1 MIESYD
7 PLVVGRRV
15 RELRTA
21 AGLTLSDLA
30 GRLGRAPSHLSMVE
44 NGKRE
49 LRLGELHA
57 MAGALGVDVGDL
69 LSQAPRSRRAQLEIA
84 LERAQRSPLFTSLG
98 LAPLAVRKTLPDQ
111 AIETVLAL
119 LGELEK
125 VHEQRA
131 ATPEQARRA
140 NTALR
145 AEMRRRGNHLA
156 ELEATAATLL
166 AAVGHTSGPLSQR
179 VAADL
184 AAHLG
189 FTIHHVRDL
198 PASTRSLTD
207 LEGRRIYL
215 PQQSEAGRDPRS
227 TLLQALAG
235 AVLGHEPPEDY
246 ESFLRQRVESNYLAG
261 ALLVPQATAVP
272 LLKAAKER
280 RELSVEDLRD
290 AYAVTYETAAH
301 RFTNLATEHLG
312 IPVHFLKAHE
322 SGAIAKAYENDDV
335 QFPSDA
341 LGTVEGQL
349 VCRNWAARRVFDV
362 EDRFTPY
369 HQLTDKPGGT
379 YWCTSSIQPTG
390 RGAFSLSVGTAYAH
404 AKWFRGMPANR
415 RFTSTCPDESCCRTP
430 PPALARRWHG
440 RALPTPR
447 LNASL
452 FATLPTVP
460 GPPAAGASSSPSVD
474 ITEAYRFLDRHAGAE
489 PDVRTGVPPT

>member
-1 MIESYD
+1 MTDPYD
-7 PLVVGRRV
+7 PLVVGRRI
-15 RELRTA
+15 RELRAA
-21 AGLTLSDLA
+21 AGMTLGDLA
-30 GRLGRAPSHLSMVE
+30 ALLRRAPSHLSMVE

-49 LRLGELHA
+49 LRVGELHTV
-57 MAGALGVDVGDL
+57 AGALGVEVAAL
-69 LSQAPRSRRAQLEIA
+69 LAEPPRSRRAQLEIA
-84 LERAQRSPLFTSLG
+84 LERAQHGPLFASLG
-98 LAPLAVRKTLPDQ
+98 LAPLSIRKSLPDQ

-119 LGELEK
+119 LSELER
-125 VHEQRA
+125 VHAQRA
-131 ATPEQARRA
+131 ATPEEARRA

-145 AEMRRRGNHLA
+145 GEMRRRGNHLA

-166 AAVGHTSGPLSQR
+166 TAVRHAGGPLSQR
-179 VAADL
+179 VASDL
-184 AAHLG
+184 AGHLG
-189 FTIHHVRDL
+189 FTIHHVADL

-207 LEGRRIYL
+207 LQGRRIYL
-215 PQQSEAGRDPRS
+215 PQHSDVGRDPRS

-246 ESFLRQRVESNYLAG
+246 ESFLKQRVESNYLAG

-322 SGAIAKAYENDDV
+322 SGTIAKAYENDDV
-335 QFPSDA
+335 QFPTDA
-341 LGTVEGQL
+341 LGTVEGQV
-349 VCRNWAARRVFDV
+349 VCRNWAARRVFEV
-362 EDRFTPY
+362 EDRFSPY

-379 YWCTSSIQPTG
+379 YWCTSSIQPSG
-390 RGAFSLSVGTAYAH
+390 RGAFSLSVGTSYAH
-404 AKWFRGMPANR
+404 AKWFRGMDATR
-415 RFTSTCPDESCCRTP
+415 RYRSTCPDPRCCRTP
-430 PPALARRWHG
+430 PPALARRWSG

-460 GPPAAGASSSPSVD
+460 GSGAAGASSSPGVD
-474 ITEAYRFLDRHAGAE
+474 VTEAYLFLERHADPG
-489 PDVRTGVPPT
+489 PGVRTEAP

>member
-1 MIESYD
+1 MTDPYD
-7 PLVVGRRV
+7 PLVVGRRI

-21 AGLTLSDLA
+21 AGMTLRALA
-30 GRLGRAPSHLSMVE
+30 AVIDRAPSHLSMVE
-44 NGKRE
+44 NGRRE
-49 LRLGELHA
+49 LRVGELHTL
-57 MAGALGVDVGDL
+57 AGALGVEVAAL
-69 LSQAPRSRRAQLEIA
+69 LAEEPRSRRAQLEIA
-84 LERAQRSPLFTSLG
+84 LERAQHSPLFATLG
-98 LAPLAVRKTLPDQ
+98 LAPLSFRKTLPDQ

-119 LGELEK
+119 LTELER
-125 VHEQRA
+125 VHAQRA
-131 ATPEQARRA
+131 ATPEEARRA

-166 AAVGHTSGPLSQR
+166 AAVRHTGGPLPQR
-179 VAADL
+179 VTSDL
-184 AAHLG
+184 AGHLG
-189 FTIHHVRDL
+189 FTIHHVADL
-198 PASTRSLTD
+198 PTSTRSLTD

-215 PQQSEAGRDPRS
+215 PQRSEAGRDPRS

-235 AVLGHEPPEDY
+235 AVLEHSPPEDY

-322 SGAIAKAYENDDV
+322 NGAIAKAYENDDV
-335 QFPSDA
+335 QFPTDA

-349 VCRNWAARRVFDV
+349 VCRNWAARRVFEV
-362 EDRFTPY
+362 EDRFSPY

-390 RGAFSLSVGTAYAH
+390 RGAFSLSVGTSYAH
-404 AKWFRGMPANR
+404 AKWFRGMDAAR
-415 RFTSTCPDESCCRTP
+415 RFTSTCPDENCCRTP
-430 PPALARRWHG
+430 PPDLARRWGG

-452 FATLPTVP
+452 FATLPTVA
-460 GPPAAGASSSPSVD
+460 GTTAAGASSSPNVD
-474 ITEAYRFLDRHAGAE
+474 VTEAYLFLERHAHPE
-489 PDVRTGVPPT
+489 PVVRTVG

>member
-1 MIESYD
+1 MIDDYD
-7 PLVVGRRV
+7 PLVVGRRI

-21 AGLTLSDLA
+21 AGLTLGGLA

-49 LRLGELHA
+49 LRVGELHA
-57 MAGALGVDVGDL
+57 VAGALGVEVADL
-69 LSQAPRSRRAQLEIA
+69 LAQAPRSRRAQLEIA
-84 LERAQRSPLFTSLG
+84 LERAQRSPLFASLG
-98 LAPLAVRKTLPDQ
+98 LAPLSVRKTLPDQ

-119 LGELEK
+119 LRELQE

-131 ATPEQARRA
+131 ATPEEARRA

-145 AEMRRRGNHLA
+145 AAMRRRGNHMA
-156 ELEATAATLL
+156 ELETTAATLL
-166 AAVGHTSGPLSQR
+166 AAVDHTGGPLSQR
-179 VAADL
+179 VVADL

-189 FTIHHVRDL
+189 FTIHHVGDL
-198 PASTRSLTD
+198 PPSTRSLTD

-215 PQQSEAGRDPRS
+215 PRSSEAGRDPRS

-235 AVLGHEPPEDY
+235 AVLEHRPPEDY

-261 ALLVPQATAVP
+261 ALLVPETTAVP
-272 LLKAAKER
+272 LLRSAKER

-301 RFTNLATEHLG
+301 RFTNLATEHLA
-312 IPVHFLKAHE
+312 IPVHFLKVHE
-322 SGAIAKAYENDDV
+322 SGTVAKAYENDDV
-335 QFPSDA
+335 QFPTDA
-341 LGTVEGQL
+341 LGTVEGQV
-349 VCRNWAARRVFDV
+349 VCRWWAARRVFAV

-379 YWCTSSIQPTG
+379 YWCTSSIQTTG
-390 RGAFSLSVGTAYAH
+390 RGAFSLSVGTSFAH
-404 AKWFRGMPANR
+404 AKWFRGMDADQ
-415 RFTSTCPDESCCRTP
+415 RFSSTCPEESCCRTP
-430 PPALARRWHG
+430 PPSLAQRWAG

-452 FATLPTVP
+452 FATLPTAP
-460 GPPAAGASSSPSVD
+460 GLSAAGASSPGVD
-474 ITEAYRFLDRHAGAE
+474 TTEAYRFLERHSPAG
-489 PDVRTGVPPT
+489 

>member
-1 MIESYD
+1 MMDDYD
-7 PLVVGRRV
+7 PLVVGRRI
-15 RELRTA
+15 RELRSA
-21 AGLTLSDLA
+21 AGLTLGQLA

-57 MAGALGVDVGDL
+57 VAGALDVDVAEL

-84 LERAQRSPLFTSLG
+84 LERAQRSPLFGSLG
-98 LAPLAVRKTLPDQ
+98 LAPLSVRKTLPDQ

-119 LGELEK
+119 LSELER

-145 AEMRRRGNHLA
+145 AAMRRRGNHMA

-166 AAVGHTSGPLSQR
+166 AAVDHTGGPLSQR
-179 VAADL
+179 VVADL
-184 AAHLG
+184 AGHLG
-189 FTIHHVRDL
+189 FTIHHVGDL

-215 PQQSEAGRDPRS
+215 PRSSEAGRDPRS

-235 AVLGHEPPEDY
+235 AVLEHRPPEDY

-261 ALLVPQATAVP
+261 ALLVPQTTAVP
-272 LLKAAKER
+272 LLRAARDR

-312 IPVHFLKAHE
+312 IPVHFLKVHE
-322 SGAIAKAYENDDV
+322 SGTIAKAYENDDV
-335 QFPSDA
+335 QFPTDP
-341 LGTVEGQL
+341 LGTVEGQV
-349 VCRNWAARRVFDV
+349 VCRWWAARRVFAV

-379 YWCTSSIQPTG
+379 YWCTSSIQSTG
-390 RGAFSLSVGTAYAH
+390 RGAFSLSVGTSFAH
-404 AKWFRGMPANR
+404 AKWFRGMDADQ
-415 RFTSTCPDESCCRTP
+415 RFASTCPDERCCRTP
-430 PPALARRWHG
+430 PPALAQRWAG

-460 GPPAAGASSSPSVD
+460 GLSAGGAASSPGVD
-474 ITEAYRFLDRHAGAE
+474 TTEAYRFLERHSPAG
-489 PDVRTGVPPT
+489 

>member
-1 MIESYD
+1 MTDSYD
-7 PLVVGRRV
+7 PLVVGRRI
-15 RELRTA
+15 RELRSA
-21 AGLTLSDLA
+21 AGLTLGELA
-30 GRLGRAPSHLSMVE
+30 ARLGRAPSHLSMVE

-49 LRLGELHA
+49 LRVGELHA
-57 MAGALGVDVGDL
+57 VAGALGIDVADL

-84 LERAQRSPLFTSLG
+84 LERAQRSPLFASLG
-98 LAPLAVRKTLPDQ
+98 LTPLAVRKTLPDQ

-119 LGELEK
+119 LRELEK

-156 ELEATAATLL
+156 ELETIAATLL
-166 AAVGHTSGPLSQR
+166 AAVDYTGGPLSQR
-179 VAADL
+179 AVADL
-184 AAHLG
+184 AGHLG
-189 FTIHHVRDL
+189 FTIHHVGDL

-215 PQQSEAGRDPRS
+215 PRHSEAGRDPRS

-235 AVLGHEPPEDY
+235 AVLEHSPPEDY

-261 ALLVPQATAVP
+261 ALLVPQASAVP

-322 SGAIAKAYENDDV
+322 NGAIAKAYENDDV
-335 QFPSDA
+335 QFPTDP

-349 VCRNWAARRVFDV
+349 VCRYWAARRVF
-362 EDRFTPY
+362 
-369 HQLTDKPGGT
+369 
-379 YWCTSSIQPTG
+379 
-390 RGAFSLSVGTAYAH
+390 
-404 AKWFRGMPANR
+404 
-415 RFTSTCPDESCCRTP
+415 
-430 PPALARRWHG
+430 
-440 RALPTPR
+440 
-447 LNASL
+447 
-452 FATLPTVP
+452 
-460 GPPAAGASSSPSVD
+460 
-474 ITEAYRFLDRHAGAE
+474 
-489 PDVRTGVPPT
+489 

>member
-1 MIESYD
+1 MTDEYD
-7 PLVVGRRV
+7 PLVVGRRI
-15 RELRTA
+15 RELRAA
-21 AGLTLSDLA
+21 AGLTLGELA

-49 LRLGELHA
+49 LRVAELHA
-57 MAGALGVDVGDL
+57 LAGALGTDVADL

-98 LAPLAVRKTLPDQ
+98 LAPLSVRKALPDQ

-119 LGELEK
+119 LSELER

-145 AEMRRRGNHLA
+145 AEMRRSGNHLA
-156 ELEATAATLL
+156 ELETTAGTLL
-166 AAVGHTSGPLSQR
+166 AAVGHTGGPLSQR

-184 AAHLG
+184 AGHLG
-189 FTIHHVRDL
+189 FTIHHVGDL

-215 PQQSEAGRDPRS
+215 PRQSEAGRDPRS

-235 AVLGHEPPEDY
+235 AVLGHSPPEDY

-261 ALLVPQATAVP
+261 ALLVPQASAVP
-272 LLKAAKER
+272 LLTAAKER

-312 IPVHFLKAHE
+312 IPVHFLKVHE
-322 SGAIAKAYENDDV
+322 SGTIAKAYENDDV

-349 VCRNWAARRVFDV
+349 VCRYWAARRVFAV
-362 EDRFTPY
+362 EDRFSPY

-379 YWCTSSIQPTG
+379 YWCTSSIQTTG
-390 RGAFSLSVGTAYAH
+390 RGAFSLSVGTSFAH
-404 AKWFRGMPANR
+404 AKWFRGMDADQ
-415 RFTSTCPDESCCRTP
+415 RFSSTCPDESCCRTP
-430 PPALARRWHG
+430 PPALAERWAG

-452 FATLPTVP
+452 FATLPT
-460 GPPAAGASSSPSVD
+460 ASSLTSTGSSTSPGVD
-474 ITEAYRFLDRHAGAE
+474 TTEAYRFLDRHTRV
-489 PDVRTGVPPT
+489 DRDRTPPR